1 MTALHSKDNS
11 PQRRR
16 WLVPAICSVIVLGL
30 AYWGYTTFVAPAA
43 KPAGP
48 TAAREA
54 PPALVEVAKAE
65 TGAMKD
71 MAEAVGTARSNE
83 AISITAKVT
92 GVVDAIHFTDGQ
104 QVEAGTLLVT
114 MRSEEAGASLSG
126 AEAVR
131 RNAELALQRA
141 TALSNSNAIATAR
154 VDELK
159 AQLDSARA
167 AAAGARAR
175 LGDLKIYA
183 PFTGKMGIRKVSP
196 GAVVQ
201 SGTLIGTLDD
211 LSSMQVDFPLPE
223 TTMAA
228 VKIGMPIVARSD
240 AFPDRTF
247 QGQVTAIDTRIDPVT
262 RSIVLRGT
270 LPNPDGTIR
279 PGMFLKVEAVV
290 ASRENATL
298 ISEEALVP
306 QGTKQYVFVVANN
319 KAERREVT
327 LGARTVGKA
336 EILKGVT
343 PGETVV
349 IRGTQV
355 IRDGSPVSVRGSNAG
370 SGGPVKQSPAS

>member
-1 MTALHSKDNS
+1 MSTLPSKDDLRR
-11 PQRRR
+11 QRR
-16 WLVPAICSVIVLGL
+16 WLMLCLCGVVSLGL
-30 AYWGYTTFVAPAA
+30 GYWGYSAFGTPVE
-43 KPAGP
+43 KPP
-48 TAAREA
+48 SSTVSREA

-65 TGAMKD
+65 TGAMTD
-71 MAEAVGTARSNE
+71 MAEAVGTARANE

-92 GVVDAIHFTDGQ
+92 GVIDAIHFTDGQ
-104 QVEAGTLLVT
+104 QVDAGTLLVT
-114 MRSEEAGASLSG
+114 MRSEEALASLAG

-141 TALSNSNAIATAR
+141 TTLSSANAIATAR

-159 AQLDSARA
+159 TQLDSARA

-183 PFTGKMGIRKVSP
+183 PFAGKMGIRKVSP

-223 TTMAA
+223 TAMAA

-240 AFPDRTF
+240 AFPDRSF

-262 RSIVLRGT
+262 RSIILRAT
-270 LPNPDGTIR
+270 LPNPDGVIR
-279 PGMFLKVEAVV
+279 PGMFLKVEAVI
-290 ASRENATL
+290 ASRQNATL
-298 ISEEALVP
+298 IPEEALVP
-306 QGTKQYVFVVANN
+306 QGTKQFVFIVANN
-319 KAERREVT
+319 KAERREVA
-327 LGARTVGKA
+327 LGSRSVGKA
-336 EILKGVT
+336 EILKGIS

-349 IRGTQV
+349 IRGTQI
-355 IRDGSPVSVRGSNAG
+355 IRDGSSVTIRGSN
-370 SGGPVKQSPAS
+370 SGNKGPGKQSPAS

>member
-1 MTALHSKDNS
+1 MTALHSKDDP
-11 PQRRR
+11 PQKRR
-16 WLVPAICSVIVLGL
+16 WLVPAICGVIVLGL
-30 AYWGYTTFVAPAA
+30 GYWGCATFWASSA
-43 KPAGP
+43 KPA
-48 TAAREA
+48 AATTSREA

-65 TGAMKD
+65 TGTMTD
-71 MAEAVGTARSNE
+71 MAEAVGTARANE

-114 MRSEEAGASLSG
+114 MRSEEAVASLSG

-141 TALSNSNAIATAR
+141 TTLSNTNAIATAR

-159 AQLDSARA
+159 TQLDSARA

-240 AFPDRTF
+240 AFPDRSF

-262 RSIVLRGT
+262 RSIILRAT
-270 LPNPDGTIR
+270 LPNPDGTLR
-279 PGMFLKVEAVV
+279 PGMFLKVEAVI

-306 QGTKQYVFVVANN
+306 QGTKQFVFVVANN
-319 KAERREVT
+319 KVERREVT
-327 LGARTVGKA
+327 LGSRSVGKA
-336 EILKGVT
+336 EILKGIS
-343 PGETVV
+343 PGEIVV

-355 IRDGSPVSVRGSNAG
+355 IRDGSSVTIRGSNAG
-370 SGGPVKQSPAS
+370 NKGPAKQSPAS

>member
-1 MTALHSKDNS
+1 MTASHSKDDS

-16 WLVPAICSVIVLGL
+16 WVVPAICGVIVLGL
-30 AYWGYTTFVAPAA
+30 GYWGYTAFWATAKRATPAA
-43 KPAGP
+43 
-48 TAAREA
+48 TREA

-65 TGAMKD
+65 TGTMTD
-71 MAEAVGTARSNE
+71 MAEAVGTARANE

-114 MRSEEAGASLSG
+114 MRSEEAVASLSG

-141 TALSNSNAIATAR
+141 TALSNTNAIATAR

-167 AAAGARAR
+167 AAAGAKAR

-201 SGTLIGTLDD
+201 SGTLIATLDD
-211 LSSMQVDFPLPE
+211 LSSMQIDFPLPE

-228 VKIGMPIVARSD
+228 VKIGMPIVAKSD
-240 AFPDRTF
+240 AFPDRSF

-262 RSIVLRGT
+262 RSIVLRAT
-270 LPNPDGTIR
+270 LPNPDGAIR
-279 PGMFLKVEAVV
+279 PGMFLKVEAVI

-306 QGTKQYVFVVANN
+306 QGTKQFVFVVANN

-327 LGARTVGKA
+327 LGSRSIGKA
-336 EILKGVT
+336 EILKGIS

-349 IRGTQV
+349 VRGTQI
-355 IRDGSPVSVRGSNAG
+355 IRDGSAVSIRGSNAG
-370 SGGPVKQSPAS
+370 NSRPAKQSPAS

>member
-1 MTALHSKDNS
+1 MTALYSKDPP
-11 PQRRR
+11 PQRR
-16 WLVPAICSVIVLGL
+16 WLVPVICGVIVLGF
-30 AYWGYTTFVAPAA
+30 AYWGYTAFFAPSSVQ
-43 KPAGP
+43 P
-48 TAAREA
+48 TTSTGSREA
-54 PPALVEVAKAE
+54 PPAFVEVAKAE
-65 TGAMKD
+65 TGTMKD

-141 TALSNSNAIATAR
+141 TALSNTNAIATAR

-223 TTMAA
+223 TDMAA

-240 AFPDRTF
+240 AFPDRAF

-270 LPNPDGTIR
+270 LPNPDGAIR
-279 PGMFLKVEAVV
+279 PGMFLKVESVI

-298 ISEEALVP
+298 VSEEALVP

-327 LGARTVGKA
+327 LGARTLGKA
-336 EILKGVT
+336 EILKGVA
-343 PGETVV
+343 PGETIV

-355 IRDGSPVSVRGSNAG
+355 IRDGSPVTVRGNNAG
-370 SGGPVKQSPAS
+370 SRGPAKQSPAS